1 MIALYILL
9 CLFLV
14 LGLLC
19 FVKLKFTAQYT
30 DSLSLRLKVL
40 FLKFTLVPAK
50 KKSKKQKK
58 KIPKKKKEQS
68 KKTAK
73 KEKKPSKLKKLSD
86 KKGLSGLLS
95 MLSEIVKLIGTTAK
109 GIYSNIVIEKLDL
122 DITIVGTDAADTA
135 LKYGKLCGV
144 FYSAVSV
151 ICDNVK
157 EVYDYNIDIKP
168 DFDDEAKGK
177 IFADTKLYIRTF
189 YVLKYALKALFK
201 MLVIRYRR

>member
-9 CLFLV
+9 GLFLV
-14 LGLLC
+14 LSLLC
-19 FVKLKFTAQYT
+19 LVRLKITAQYT
-30 DSLSLRLKVL
+30 DSLTLRLKVL
-40 FLKFTLVPAK
+40 FFTFTLVPAK
-50 KKSKKQKK
+50 KKAKKQKK
-58 KIPKKKKEQS
+58 KIPKKKKEPS
-68 KKTAK
+68 KKTDE
-73 KEKKPSKLKKLSD
+73 KEKKPSYLKKLGD

-95 MLSEIVKLIGTTAK
+95 MLTEIVNLLGSTAK
-109 GIYSNIVIEKLDL
+109 GIYSNIVIEKLNF
-122 DITIVGTDAADTA
+122 DITIAGDDAADTA

-157 EVYDYNIDIKP
+157 EVCDYNVNVTP

-177 IFADTKLYIRTF
+177 IFADTELYIRTF

-201 MLVIRYRR
+201 MLVIRYRK